1 MTYADSGIIVSLYRP
16 TEKLSA
22 AARRAVKQAPA
33 PVILSPLS
41 LLEIRNALNLAIQR
55 REIGTHER
63 DAVMADIR
71 RQIEAGFFRMANV
84 SQAEVYA
91 KAGELSDKHTPES
104 STRSLDLIHVATAL
118 LCKAKEFLSTDTRQR
133 AAAKAEGLL
142 VRP

>member
-1 MTYADSGIIVSLYRP
+1 MTCADSGIVVSLYRP

-22 AARRAVKQAPA
+22 VARRAVRQAPA

-41 LLEIRNALNLAIQR
+41 LLEIRNALNLAIR
-55 REIGTHER
+55 RGEIGIKER

-71 RQIEAGFFRMANV
+71 RQIDAGFFRIASV

-91 KAGELSDKHTPES
+91 KAGQLSDKHTPRH

-118 LCKAKEFLSTDTRQR
+118 LCNAKRFLSTDTRQR
-133 AAAKAEGLL
+133 AAAKSEGLE